1 MKKYRVKINGK
12 VFEVV
17 LEQVEET
24 SEEIKTV
31 SKEEVREKEKS
42 SNDASVEILAPIQGN
57 VIDVLVKQGDKVKKG
72 DVLLLIEAMKL
83 ENEVNAINDGEVV
96 ELLVKKGDSVTTN
109 QLLVK
114 IK

>member
-12 VFEVV
+12 VFNVE
-17 LEQVEET
+17 LEAIEET
-24 SEEIKTV
+24 TESIKEV
-31 SKEEVREKEKS
+31 ENIKKESRE
-42 SNDASVEILAPIQGN
+42 SNVEGSIEILAPIQGV
-57 VIDVLVKQGDKVKKG
+57 VIDVLVKKGDRVKKG
-72 DVLLLIEAMKL
+72 DVILLIEAMKL

-96 ELLVKKGDSVTTN
+96 DVLVKKGDSVSTN